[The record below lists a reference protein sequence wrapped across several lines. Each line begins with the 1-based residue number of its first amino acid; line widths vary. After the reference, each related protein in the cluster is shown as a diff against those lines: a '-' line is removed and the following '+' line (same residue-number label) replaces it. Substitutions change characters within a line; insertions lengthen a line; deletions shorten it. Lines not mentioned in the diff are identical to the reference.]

1 MSSKRILVTG
11 GFGYVGSRLTP
22 HLLGL
27 GHHVRVIDLL
37 LYTDAGLTA
46 LRNMPGYPEWSSRF
60 ELVQGDIRDAE
71 AVRSAL
77 KDIDVVIHLA
87 AISNDPTGE
96 IDEALTRQVNFDA
109 VGLLLALA
117 REAGVQRFIN
127 ASTSSVYGIKETANV
142 TEDLPLNPLTVYS
155 KTKADAESLKAY
167 ADKIEE
173 LTGLLREY
181 ERDRSA

>member
-1 MSSKRILVTG
+1 MSPNTPRIDHDLVWAAKRSALELLWRSAG
-11 GFGYVGSRLTP
+11 RLFHGYVGSRLTP

-46 LRNMPGYPEWSSRF
+46 LRKMPGYPEWSSRF
-60 ELVQGDIRDAE
+60 ELVQGDIRDE
-71 AVRSAL
+71 GAVKAAM

-109 VGLLLALA
+109 VGLLLAVA
-117 REAGVQRFIN
+117 RQAGV
-127 ASTSSVYGIKETANV
+127 AA
-142 TEDLPLNPLTVYS
+142 
-155 KTKADAESLKAY
+155 
-167 ADKIEE
+167 KIERRVVQ
-173 LTGLLREY
+173 LVVGQAQPGDGPL
-181 ERDRSA
+181 SVGH